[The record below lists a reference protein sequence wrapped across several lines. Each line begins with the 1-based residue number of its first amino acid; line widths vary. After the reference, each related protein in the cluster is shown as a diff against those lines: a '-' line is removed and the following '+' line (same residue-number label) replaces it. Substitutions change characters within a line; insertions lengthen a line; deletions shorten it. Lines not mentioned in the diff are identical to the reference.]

1 MTARDIASK
10 MKEMTIRTQERDK
23 AEKLLADKH
32 IPIGSTDYPHVQPSQ
47 STNNIAIRTNFF
59 EIDMNEKIKVYQYRI
74 DGAFEFE
81 TFESEN
87 ERYGQFLFT
96 RVSQADVLNIQ
107 HSDTARKALMLVC
120 LANQHLFTK
129 IERLYYDGANTLF
142 SLDPIGNEPELRFH
156 TQNQM
161 VRELNSRA
169 VAIRIKLT
177 RTENQITLGQLERE
191 QRPRFESNEQMRPLL
206 QFIEIATSE
215 HAIHQDQHTLFR
227 GGVAVIRDP
236 LDHGFQNSD
245 YPEMPEGTYLGVGC
259 KKSARFLVKPIEK
272 ANAELKTALVV
283 DPLVYPFYQRELV
296 SEKILR
302 EFPILRDT
310 HLPNGH
316 LNAIRESVINLY
328 FEPIHRVGCLL
339 KIAELSQDNANVQTI
354 DYEGQTMTIAQ
365 YFQNRYQVT
374 LSLPHL
380 PLVVVKTGRNVSLYP
395 MEVCEIVE
403 YQRLRKNQIN
413 IDMQQR
419 LLAAST
425 RQPDIMDRDVLRS
438 IASMKLDESQHL
450 SEAGLHVASD
460 VLKVQGHMVSSPGMQ
475 YADAIK
481 QFDDDN
487 SLWKTGNKYFI
498 PATIE
503 KWALY
508 GVENTMTNRM
518 SMDELNQFAKAFY
531 TTARMKGIQIMA
543 PTFIG
548 THDCERY
555 EDLCNMMWNSGLS
568 GNEFLL
574 FVSHKDDIMIHD
586 QIKSAEQKSGIITQ
600 NVTSEVACKAAGLRT
615 NKGPQRVTMENII
628 NKTNIKMGGL
638 NYQIGDNQTKR
649 VLGNTDLF
657 IGISSNIQGGG
668 LTGQRLNAPTVVG
681 YAANDLKSPCAF
693 SGNYIYQEPLR
704 DEKVRI
710 IEEIVETCVKR
721 FHENRGQYPE
731 RVFMYRNSGSEGSY
745 DMILKYEI
753 PLVRN
758 ALKEAGSKLVFMVV
772 TKKHSGHFY
781 PDPISKGNAIAQN
794 LKPGTVIDKGC
805 VNPYAAEFFLFRTC
819 WTFGNRENSTI
830 HDLGQ

>member
-1 MTARDIASK
+1 
-10 MKEMTIRTQERDK
+10 
-23 AEKLLADKH
+23 
-32 IPIGSTDYPHVQPSQ
+32 
-47 STNNIAIRTNFF
+47 
-59 EIDMNEKIKVYQYRI
+59 
-74 DGAFEFE
+74 
-81 TFESEN
+81 
-87 ERYGQFLFT
+87 
-96 RVSQADVLNIQ
+96 
-107 HSDTARKALMLVC
+107 
-120 LANQHLFTK
+120 
-129 IERLYYDGANTLF
+129 
-142 SLDPIGNEPELRFH
+142 
-156 TQNQM
+156 
-161 VRELNSRA
+161 
-169 VAIRIKLT
+169 
-177 RTENQITLGQLERE
+177 
-191 QRPRFESNEQMRPLL
+191 
-206 QFIEIATSE
+206 
-215 HAIHQDQHTLFR
+215 
-227 GGVAVIRDP
+227 
-236 LDHGFQNSD
+236 
-245 YPEMPEGTYLGVGC
+245 MPEGTYLGVGC
-259 KKSARFLVKPIEK
+259 KKSTRLITNSNKDLNEEI
-272 ANAELKTALVV
+272 KTALVV
-283 DPLVYPFYQRELV
+283 DPHVYPFHQCELV

-302 EFPILRDT
+302 EFPMLPQHKRIIN
-310 HLPNGH
+310 HLF
-316 LNAIRESVINLY
+316 AIYELLVGLY
-328 FEPIHRVGCLL
+328 FKPVHRSSRLL
-339 KIAELSQDNANVQTI
+339 KIENISEKSAHTQTVTI
-354 DYEGQTMTIAQ
+354 DKEIMTIFQ
-365 YFQNRYQVT
+365 YFQRRYQTT
-374 LSLPHL
+374 LAYPHL
-380 PLVVVKTGRNVSLYP
+380 PLVVVKMDQDFSYYP
-395 MEVCEIVE
+395 MEVCEIVD

-475 YADAIK
+475 YADATK

-487 SLWKTGNKYFI
+487 SLCKTGNKYFI

-508 GVENTMTNRM
+508 GVENTMHNYM
-518 SMDELNQFAKAFY
+518 SVDELRQFATMFCSM
-531 TTARMKGIQIMA
+531 ARTKGLVIEFPVNISRPSYNNESDMRELVFEASKLKIQ
-543 PTFIG
+543 
-548 THDCERY
+548 Y
-555 EDLCNMMWNSGLS
+555 
-568 GNEFLL
+568 LL
-574 FVSHKDDIMIHD
+574 FITRKDDLFVHGN
-586 QIKSAEQKSGIITQ
+586 IKKAEQKYGIITQ

-681 YAANDLKSPCAF
+681 YAANDLKPPCAF

-781 PDPISKGNAIAQN
+781 PDPILKGNAIAQN